1 MSKARRRQAYPM
13 AEPDQADFES
23 EVIDEGEEQTL
34 ELREEELIAHKDLRE
49 LGEIQVRTEVDQLP
63 GRIEVDAYREEVV
76 IEHETVGK
84 VVSEREQPSQDGDV
98 LIVPIYEEQIVVTKR
113 LVLRERMH
121 IRRIGT
127 RSGSSIRTRCIGSDW
142 WLRIPTTRAW
152 FASGTPLTTS
162 RTLTSFRPTG
172 TPSARTAVRIRVC
185 CSSWCARCSNDA
197 A

>member
-13 AEPDQADFES
+13 AEPDQGDFES

-127 RSGSSIRTRCIGSDW
+127 TERQLYQDTVYRERLVVEDPDNTGLVRQRYATDDVSDTDLVQAHGHTERSD
-142 WLRIPTTRAW
+142 
-152 FASGTPLTTS
+152 SGAD
-162 RTLTSFRPTG
+162 TG
-172 TPSARTAVRIRVC
+172 LLQQLVRKVLE
-185 CSSWCARCSNDA
+185 
-197 A
+197 